1 MSIKHFNEYYRELE
15 KNYIEMVN
23 GLSELENTCVNQM
36 VTPEMIEQY
45 KLTLQPI
52 KDSFLTLQYVKYLLD
67 KPNRKSKQGRYE
79 KQTKDIEKNRFIKE
93 IYEDRSMLK
102 ELKK

>member
-1 MSIKHFNEYYRELE
+1 MSIKHFNEYYKELE
-15 KNYIEMVN
+15 SNYIEMVN
-23 GLSELENTCVNQM
+23 GLRELEDTCVNQM

-52 KDSFLTLQYVKYLLD
+52 KDSYLTLQYVKYLLD
-67 KPNRKSKQGRYE
+67 KPNKKSKQGRYE
-79 KQTKDIEKNRFIKE
+79 KQTKDIDKSHFIKK
-93 IYEDRSMLK
+93 IYDDRSMLE

>member
-1 MSIKHFNEYYRELE
+1 MSIKHFAKYYRELQQ
-15 KNYIEMVN
+15 NYNDMVQ
-23 GLSELENTCVNQM
+23 GLQELEESCTTQM

-52 KDSFLTLQYVKYLLD
+52 KDSFLTMQYVKYLLD
-67 KPNRKSKQGRYE
+67 MPNKKE
-79 KQTKDIEKNRFIKE
+79 KQERYKKQYSKLDKTH
-93 IYEDRSMLK
+93 YENLPQENSQRIK

>member
-1 MSIKHFNEYYRELE
+1 MSIKHFAEYYKELQ
-15 KNYIEMVN
+15 KNYIDMVK
-23 GLSELENTCVNQM
+23 GLQELENTCATQM

-52 KDSFLTLQYVKYLLD
+52 KDSFFTMQYVKYLLD
-67 KPNRKSKQGRYE
+67 KPNKKSKQNRYE
-79 KQTKDIEKNRFIKE
+79 KQFEKLNKE
-93 IYEDRSMLK
+93 PFETLPKQYDEKIK